1 MYAKDVAKVAGAGY
15 MRRLPLAI
23 SISGGERYMNP
34 TAHVLIH
41 GPCA

>member
-1 MYAKDVAKVAGAGY
+1 MYAKDVAKVAGPGC

-23 SISGGERYMNP
+23 SNSGGEQYMNL
-34 TAHVLIH
+34 TAHVLVH